1 MNLSVHVPPN
11 STIRKITRAIEAD
24 ERSCRSKASAIVIL
38 IHHTTAPPR
47 CDTLLSSIR
56 VYSSVDT
63 ALNVSLCV
71 SQSEE
76 CCHHKTAINV
86 CSLTER
92 ILDILVACKVGNI
105 LLQVTINL
113 AGNIGVRQT
122 QLVVKCAVCR
132 LKIGKL
138 RSDSRYDGSLAL
150 SISRIISCRNIG
162 KIRDEFRFGSREGSE
177 SSIKVGEFLGA
188 LQYLCSLHFIVRLL
202 GSCEIIFK
210 SLGILRHSRNLR
222 RL

>member
-47 CDTLLSSIR
+47 CYALLSSIL
-56 VYSSVDT
+56 VYCSVDT
-63 ALNVSLCV
+63 ALNVSVCV

-76 CCHHKTAINV
+76 CCHYKTAINI

-92 ILDILVACKVGNI
+92 ILDVLVTSKVGDV

-113 AGNIGVRQT
+113 TGNIGVCQT
-122 QLVVKCAVCR
+122 QFVIECAVC
-132 LKIGKL
+132 
-138 RSDSRYDGSLAL
+138 
-150 SISRIISCRNIG
+150 
-162 KIRDEFRFGSREGSE
+162 
-177 SSIKVGEFLGA
+177 
-188 LQYLCSLHFIVRLL
+188 
-202 GSCEIIFK
+202 
-210 SLGILRHSRNLR
+210 
-222 RL
+222 